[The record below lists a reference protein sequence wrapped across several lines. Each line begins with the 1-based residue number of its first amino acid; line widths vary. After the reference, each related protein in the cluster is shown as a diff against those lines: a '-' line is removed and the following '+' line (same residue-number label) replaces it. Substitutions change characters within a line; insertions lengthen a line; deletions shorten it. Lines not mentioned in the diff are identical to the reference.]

1 MHFSAHTYMVLI
13 AKAGCGFKVESGMLE
28 RQEFKLRNN
37 ELENNLFSG
46 TAHVTYGK
54 STGQST
60 ERRVML

>member
-1 MHFSAHTYMVLI
+1 MHFSALTKSILT
-13 AKAGCGFKVESGMLE
+13 AKAGCGFRVGLGMLE
-28 RQEFKLRNN
+28 RQEFKLCNN
-37 ELENNLFSG
+37 ELEDDLFSG

>member
-1 MHFSAHTYMVLI
+1 MHFSALTYMVLT
-13 AKAGCGFKVESGMLE
+13 AKAGCGFRVGLGML
-28 RQEFKLRNN
+28 QEQDFKLYNN
-37 ELENNLFSG
+37 EPENNLFSG

>member
-1 MHFSAHTYMVLI
+1 MHFSAQSYMVLI
-13 AKAGCGFKVESGMLE
+13 AKAGCGFKVGLGVLE
-28 RQEFKLRNN
+28 EKDFKLSNN
-37 ELENNLFSG
+37 EPENNLFSG

>member
-13 AKAGCGFKVESGMLE
+13 AKAGCGFRVESGLFE
-28 RQEFKLRNN
+28 EQDFKLCNN
-37 ELENNLFSG
+37 EPENNLFSG